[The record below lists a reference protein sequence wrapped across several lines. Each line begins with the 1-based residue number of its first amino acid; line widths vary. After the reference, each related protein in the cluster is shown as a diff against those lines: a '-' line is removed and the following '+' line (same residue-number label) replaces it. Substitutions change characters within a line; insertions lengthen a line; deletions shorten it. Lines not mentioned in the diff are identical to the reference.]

1 MIEVL
6 AQAAAPDWTTSL
18 ATSGVA
24 GAVLVFFMF
33 RDTRREDR
41 DAKAKDVH
49 DDRERLRDERMDD
62 IVKALNHLTRALTL
76 EVLTRPNVVE
86 RARKEAQQ
94 LNETV
99 ADK

>member
-1 MIEVL
+1 MTAEL
-6 AQAAAPDWTTSL
+6 AQASADWTTSL

-41 DAKAKDVH
+41 EAKNKELH
-49 DDRERLRDERMDD
+49 DERERERDERMDD
-62 IVKALNHLTRALTL
+62 IVTALNHLTRALTL

-94 LNETV
+94 LNEAV
-99 ADK
+99 GDK